1 MEMYVKIAEVRPL
14 AQHTYEDKNGQPIV
28 FKSKG
33 FVFHNGNNSFYCE
46 AKGKYAEV
54 LEQREFNLSQ
64 WYVADYNVSMRRY
77 NDSNGE
83 ERFSNDVELH
93 RINLV

>member
-14 AQHTYEDKNGQPIV
+14 AQYTYEDRNGQPQV

-33 FVFHNGNNSFYCE
+33 FVLHNGSNSFYCE
-46 AKGKYAEV
+46 AKHKYAEQ
-54 LEQREFNLSQ
+54 LEQRSFDLTQ
-64 WYVADYNVSMRRY
+64 WYVADYNVNMRRY

>member
-14 AQHTYEDKNGQPIV
+14 AQHTYEDRNGQPQV

-33 FVFHNGNNSFYCE
+33 FVLHNGSNSFYCE
-46 AKGKYAEV
+46 AKGKYAEL
-54 LEQREFNLSQ
+54 LETRQFNQTQ

-77 NDSNGE
+77 NDNNGN
-83 ERFSNDVELH
+83 ERFSNEVELQ